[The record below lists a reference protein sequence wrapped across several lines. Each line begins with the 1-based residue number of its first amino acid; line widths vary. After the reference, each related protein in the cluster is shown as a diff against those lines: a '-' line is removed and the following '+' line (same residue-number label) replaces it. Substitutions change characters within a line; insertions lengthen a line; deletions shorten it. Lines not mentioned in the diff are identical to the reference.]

1 MNVEYNVDLS
11 PIEVKR
17 HRSRYELTDL
27 LIEFQ
32 KSDNGNMQLSY
43 EKTSDAENDAAC
55 AYVWVKRNNADM
67 IVSRRK
73 KVLYIIKK
81 TSPDVDLILSG
92 EPETTD
98 YLLTGKS
105 A

>member
-11 PIEVKR
+11 PTEVKS

-27 LIEFQ
+27 LVAFQ
-32 KSDNGNMQLSY
+32 ESDNGNMQLSY
-43 EKTSDAENDAAC
+43 EKISDAENDAAC
-55 AYVWVKRNNADM
+55 AYVWVKRNSADM

-81 TSPDVDLILSG
+81 SSPEVDLILS
-92 EPETTD
+92 EERD
-98 YLLTGKS
+98 
-105 A
+105 

>member
-11 PIEVKR
+11 LAEVKR

-27 LIEFQ
+27 LVAFQ
-32 KSDNGNMQLSY
+32 ESDNGNMQLSY
-43 EKTSDAENDAAC
+43 ERTKDAENDAAC
-55 AYVWVKRNNADM
+55 AYVWVKRNSADM

-81 TSPDVDLILSG
+81 SSPEVDLILS
-92 EPETTD
+92 EERD
-98 YLLTGKS
+98 
-105 A
+105 